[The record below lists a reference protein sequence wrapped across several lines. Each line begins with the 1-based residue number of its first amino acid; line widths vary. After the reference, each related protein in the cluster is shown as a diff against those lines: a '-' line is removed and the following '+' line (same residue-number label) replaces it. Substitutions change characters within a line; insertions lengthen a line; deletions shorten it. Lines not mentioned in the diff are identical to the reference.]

1 MSIAADRIDLSDHE
15 AELLAQASRL
25 MSEALD
31 RSEARRIALVEEKA
45 DGSDIA
51 RLEVPP
57 ATLRLISQILAL
69 IAGQQTF
76 VLYPESSEL
85 TTKQAAEVVGVS
97 RPFLIRVL
105 EAGEIPYRKVG
116 RHRRVLMK
124 DVLAYKEKCR
134 SRVVPLWTNSSSS
147 ARKWVGTISDGA
159 LRSIHGRVGR
169 VHDFPDAA
177 ARRAIDTGHSRILQP
192 QMVTAHTRRMDPQ
205 SRGSNERTC
214 NRRRRA
220 EARGP
225 NRRCHGRGIPGR

>member
-1 MSIAADRIDLSDHE
+1 MRALRTGPPVNHLLPMGVYSRSFGSRAEAGTAGRTGTLMHDVGMDPNPWSVDRSDLRSPLTLVANNSFISYNASMSIAADRIDLSDHE

-31 RSEARRIALVEEKA
+31 RSEARRIALVEEQA

-69 IAGQQTF
+69 IARQQTLVF
-76 VLYPESSEL
+76 YPESSEL

-124 DVLAYKEKCR
+124 DVLAYKEKMQVK
-134 SRVVPLWTNSSSS
+134 SR
-147 ARKWVGTISDGA
+147 
-159 LRSIHGRVGR
+159 
-169 VHDFPDAA
+169 AA
-177 ARRAIDTGHSRILQP
+177 
-192 QMVTAHTRRMDPQ
+192 MDELVKL
-205 SRGSNERTC
+205 SEEMG
-214 NRRRRA
+214 
-220 EARGP
+220 GYDL
-225 NRRCHGRGIPGR
+225 